1 MYILIIARG
10 YPTEKYKTNGIFEFD
25 QAKALVQAGHKVI
38 YAAVDVRS
46 IRRWRKW
53 GFESFE
59 KNGVQIEAINIPG
72 GRIPKIILQKIQI
85 QGLKNI
91 YKRIETKYGKPD
103 IIHAHFLGYG
113 NISIK
118 VLAKQNIPIIL
129 TEHFSGMNNK
139 AIEPRLITL
148 GAETYPKV
156 DRLITVSR
164 ALANNIEEKF
174 GVKATVIPNMVD
186 TEIFNYINKKN
197 ENDDYV
203 FVSTGGLIPIKNM
216 DMLVDSFNIA
226 FKDKKKVKLY
236 IFGKGAEQSKLE
248 QMIAEYKLTGQIFLM
263 GLRDRKEIAKRMY
276 ESDCFVLV
284 SKRETFGVAY
294 IEALAAG
301 LPVIATKCG
310 GPEEFVHKDN
320 GILIEIDDAQALT
333 DAMLQMYN
341 ESNKFDREKISKE
354 MVDKFSPETIAEQLT
369 EIYRNILKDR
379 KVQR

>member
-10 YPTEKYKTNGIFEFD
+10 YPTEKYKMNGIFEFD

-46 IRRWRKW
+46 IRRCRKW

-59 KNGVQIEAINIPG
+59 KYGVQIEAINIPG
-72 GRIPKIILQKIQI
+72 GRIPKTILRQIQM
-85 QGLKNI
+85 QGLKNL

-113 NISIK
+113 NISTKI
-118 VLAKQNIPIIL
+118 LAKQNIPIVL
-129 TEHFSGMNNK
+129 TEHLSGMNNK
-139 AIEPRLITL
+139 ALEPRLITL
-148 GAETYPKV
+148 GNETYPKV
-156 DRLITVSR
+156 DKLITVSR

-174 GVKATVIPNMVD
+174 GVKAAVIPNMID
-186 TEIFNYINKKN
+186 TESFNYINRKN

-203 FVSTGGLIPIKNM
+203 FVSTGGLIPRKNM

-236 IFGKGAEQSKLE
+236 IFGKGAERSKLE
-248 QMIAEYKLTGQIFLM
+248 QMIAEYKLTEQIFLM
-263 GLRDRKEIAKRMY
+263 GLRDRKEIAKRMH
-276 ESDCFVLV
+276 ESDCFVLA
-284 SKRETFGVAY
+284 SKLETFGVAY

-301 LPVIATKCG
+301 LPVIATNCG

-320 GILIEIDDAQALT
+320 GILIEVDDTQGLT
-333 DAMLQMYN
+333 DAMLKMYS

-354 MVDKFSPETIAEQLT
+354 TVDKFSPEIIAKRLT
-369 EIYRNILKDR
+369 EIYRNVLKDR
-379 KVQR
+379 RVKR

>member
-10 YPTEKYKTNGIFEFD
+10 YPTEKYKMNGIFEFD
-25 QAKALVQAGHKVI
+25 QAKASVQAGHKVI
-38 YAAVDVRS
+38 YSAVDVRS

-59 KNGVQIEAINIPG
+59 KDGVQIEAINIPG
-72 GRIPKIILQKIQI
+72 GRIPKTILRQI
-85 QGLKNI
+85 QMHGLKKL
-91 YKRIETKYGKPD
+91 YKKIETKYGKPD

-113 NISIK
+113 NISTK

-129 TEHFSGMNNK
+129 TEHLSGMNNK
-139 AIEPRLITL
+139 ALEPRLITL

-156 DRLITVSR
+156 DKLITVSR

-186 TEIFNYINKKN
+186 TESFNYISRKN

-203 FVSTGGLIPIKNM
+203 FVSTGGLIPRKSM

-226 FKDKKKVKLY
+226 FKDKKNVKLY
-236 IFGKGAEQSKLE
+236 IFGEGAEWSKLE
-248 QMIAEYKLTGQIFLM
+248 QMIAEYKLTEQIFLM
-263 GLRDRKEIAKRMY
+263 GLRDRKEIAKRMH
-276 ESDCFVLV
+276 ESDCFVLA
-284 SKRETFGVAY
+284 SKLETFGVAY

-301 LPVIATKCG
+301 LPVIATNCG

-320 GILIEIDDAQALT
+320 GILIDVDDAQGLT
-333 DAMLQMYN
+333 DAMLKMYN
-341 ESNKFDREKISKE
+341 ESDKFDREKISKE
-354 MVDKFSPETIAEQLT
+354 MVDKFSPETVVQQLVKVY
-369 EIYRNILKDR
+369 EDVILIGEVKR
-379 KVQR
+379 